1 MLPLVLRIEG
11 SAAIVGQT
19 DPITLLSE
27 RSLKTEGERFQI
39 FPLLETPTLL
49 IKKSIFPKRSRQAE
63 IKPLAVSSSETSPV
77 KESIRSTA

>member
-1 MLPLVLRIEG
+1 MLPLVLRIDG

-19 DPITLLSE
+19 DPITLLSK

-63 IKPLAVSSSETSPV
+63 INALADSSWATSPA
-77 KESIRSTA
+77 KIATQSAA